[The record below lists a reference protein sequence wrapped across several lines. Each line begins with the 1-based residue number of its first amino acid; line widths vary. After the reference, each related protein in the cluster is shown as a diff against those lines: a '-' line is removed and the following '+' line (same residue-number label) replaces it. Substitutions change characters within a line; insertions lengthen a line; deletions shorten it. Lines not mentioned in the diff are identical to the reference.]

1 MKTMTMVMT
10 ALLTTAL
17 PSEAGSLGRLFFTP
31 EDRRALEAKATPA
44 GSRAGAT
51 AALRLEGWFDD
62 GHGGRRFWIDGRPW
76 GEGQPALRPRLR
88 RGAVVLEWHGWRLRL
103 RPGQAA
109 VADGTGGVTI
119 EAFTDE

>member
-31 EDRRALEAKATPA
+31 EDRRALEAGVPDRGHT
-44 GSRAGAT
+44 GAV
-51 AALRLEGWFDD
+51 ALRLEGWIDD
-62 GHGGRRFWIDGRPW
+62 GRGGRRFWIDGRPW

-88 RGAVVLEWHGWRLRL
+88 RGAVMLEWHGRRLRL

-109 VADGTGGVTI
+109 VADGTSGVTI
-119 EAFTDE
+119 EEFAGE